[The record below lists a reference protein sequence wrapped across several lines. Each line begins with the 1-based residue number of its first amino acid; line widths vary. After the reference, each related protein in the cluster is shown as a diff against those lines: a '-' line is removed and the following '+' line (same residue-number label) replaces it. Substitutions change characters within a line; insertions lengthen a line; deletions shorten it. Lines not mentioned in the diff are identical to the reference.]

1 MKIFRRV
8 VVCLAVVSFFVMMVS
23 VMPTKAASEE
33 EMMSLS
39 EEKVKARMDAQVDA
53 LGAYQKLFDTFGRNE
68 DGSLLYPE
76 DYAGAYIEGD
86 RLVVMLTQMDEQTKI
101 KYNMI
106 YPEYVSAVIYQEA
119 EYTLNQLYKI
129 QEIGHEL
136 MTDFSI
142 TSYGVDEKNNE
153 TFIQVPEEEVEEL
166 TQTINGM
173 RLSSFPVKVEESIGE
188 NIPTAAISLEGG
200 SAISMEPGKFASIC
214 IGGTYLGKNAILTCG
229 HDMKDKNPIHLGG
242 IYLSGP
248 QIGEIAYVRCNPYG
262 TVNPGKNALGD
273 FSIVL
278 LNQYYA
284 PTNKMKAENSVVS
297 ATGTYSSV
305 PVGTS
310 IYKYGAKTGYS
321 YGEVTR
327 TNVTVVYEKTE
338 LEGNIKE
345 KVSEVSGLTQS
356 YMLNTAGTNAIDE
369 GDSGGCVY
377 TKSGSNYMICG
388 DVSGLENIID
398 MVHHFMYFS
407 PIYYAID
414 EGFQPKVN

>member
-1 MKIFRRV
+1 
-8 VVCLAVVSFFVMMVS
+8 
-23 VMPTKAASEE
+23 
-33 EMMSLS
+33 
-39 EEKVKARMDAQVDA
+39 
-53 LGAYQKLFDTFGRNE
+53 
-68 DGSLLYPE
+68 
-76 DYAGAYIEGD
+76 
-86 RLVVMLTQMDEQTKI
+86 
-101 KYNMI
+101 
-106 YPEYVSAVIYQEA
+106 
-119 EYTLNQLYKI
+119 
-129 QEIGHEL
+129 
-136 MTDFSI
+136 
-142 TSYGVDEKNNE
+142 
-153 TFIQVPEEEVEEL
+153 
-166 TQTINGM
+166 
-173 RLSSFPVKVEESIGE
+173 
-188 NIPTAAISLEGG
+188 
-200 SAISMEPGKFASIC
+200 
-214 IGGTYLGKNAILTCG
+214 
-229 HDMKDKNPIHLGG
+229 MKDKNPIHLGG

-388 DVSGLENIID
+388 DEIGRAHV
-398 MVHHFMYFS
+398 
-407 PIYYAID
+407 
-414 EGFQPKVN
+414 